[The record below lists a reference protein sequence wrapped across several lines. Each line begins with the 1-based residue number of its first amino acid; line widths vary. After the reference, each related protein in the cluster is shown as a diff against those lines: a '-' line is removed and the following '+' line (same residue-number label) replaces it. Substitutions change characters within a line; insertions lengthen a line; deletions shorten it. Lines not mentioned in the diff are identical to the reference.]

1 MPFAANKSMI
11 RYEDVRGN
19 PEILSL
25 IEKADRCLSALGY
38 TEHSVAHVCR
48 VADLAGYILRELG
61 YGEREV
67 ELVRIA
73 AYLHDIGNLANRVDH
88 AHSGAVMAFVLLS
101 RMDMPM
107 EDVADIT
114 SAIGNHHEETG
125 VPVSALAA
133 ALILADKADV
143 RRSRVRPEE
152 ATDPD
157 IHDRVNYSVT
167 ASDLRVVDGVIRLD
181 IEIDTAISSV
191 ADYFEIFLER
201 MRLCRRAAKKLGQD
215 FTLYINGQALM

>member
-1 MPFAANKSMI
+1 MI

-25 IEKADRCLSALGY
+25 IKKADACLAALGY
-38 TEHSVAHVCR
+38 TEHSVAHVSR
-48 VADLAGYILRELG
+48 VADMAGNILKTLG
-61 YGEREV
+61 YGEREI
-67 ELVRIA
+67 ELTRIA

-88 AHSGAVMAFVLLS
+88 AHSGAVMAFVMLTNMGMS
-101 RMDMPM
+101 M
-107 EDVADIT
+107 EEAADVTA
-114 SAIGNHHEETG
+114 AIGNHHEETG
-125 VPVSALAA
+125 VPVSAMAA

-152 ATDPD
+152 ETDPD

-167 ASDLRVVDGVIRLD
+167 SSELQVTEKEVRLE

-191 ADYFEIFLER
+191 ADYFEIFMER
-201 MRLCRRAAKKLGQD
+201 MRLCRRAAKKLGLT
-215 FTLYINGQALM
+215 FSLYINGQSLM

>member
-1 MPFAANKSMI
+1 MI

-25 IEKADRCLSALGY
+25 IKKADACLAALGY
-38 TEHSVAHVCR
+38 TEHSVAHVSR
-48 VADLAGYILRELG
+48 VADMAGNILKTLG
-61 YGEREV
+61 HGEREI
-67 ELVRIA
+67 ELTRIA

-88 AHSGAVMAFVLLS
+88 AHSGAVMAFVMLTNMGMS
-101 RMDMPM
+101 M
-107 EDVADIT
+107 EEAADVTA
-114 SAIGNHHEETG
+114 AIGNHHEETG
-125 VPVSALAA
+125 VPVSAMAA

-152 ATDPD
+152 ETDPD

-167 ASDLRVVDGVIRLD
+167 SSELQVTEKEVRLE

-191 ADYFEIFLER
+191 ADYFEIFMER
-201 MRLCRRAAKKLGQD
+201 MRLCRRAAKKLGLT
-215 FTLYINGQALM
+215 FSLYINGQALM